1 MESQLTQIASL
12 TQSLAALLIEN
23 EYQLATA
30 ESCTGGW
37 IAKSCTDLAGSSMWF
52 ERGFVTYSNQAKIEQ
67 LAVSNL
73 TLEQYG
79 AVSQQ
84 TAEQMALGALNHS
97 TANISVSVTGIA
109 GPTGG
114 SVEKPVGTVWVAW
127 ADKNTVS
134 SAQYHFLGDREAVR
148 IQTVIAALQGLIK
161 NARA

>member
-1 MESQLTQIASL
+1 
-12 TQSLAALLIEN
+12 
-23 EYQLATA
+23 
-30 ESCTGGW
+30 
-37 IAKSCTDLAGSSMWF
+37 MWF
-52 ERGFVTYSNQAKIEQ
+52 ERGFVTYSNQVKIEQ

-84 TAEQMALGALNHS
+84 TAEQMALGALKHS
-97 TANISVSVTGIA
+97 KANISVSVTGIA

-114 SVEKPVGTVWVAW
+114 SAEKPVGTVWVAW